1 MRIVVSS
8 PPKMGNKWLKCQLSH
23 VYGLTWRM
31 GDDTPDTNPER
42 FEEWVAEGNFEDGV
56 IFHQHCRFTPKLC
69 DVVDAVPAHHVT
81 VVRNPYDTF
90 VSMFYWL
97 STRAEQDRRKGK
109 QRPKQRPK
117 DVLIG
122 KELGDPE
129 VLDFLRGKF
138 GDYIV
143 RADEWTSSGRAV
155 VARYEN
161 MIADP
166 VAELKRV
173 TDQIEPV
180 DLATIEAAVEACTA
194 ENMRKMSEKMSTHV
208 RSGKVGESREK
219 LSEAH
224 FAIFRER
231 YADLIEKLGYEVR

>member
-8 PPKMGNKWLKCQLSH
+8 PPKMGNKWLKCQLAH
-23 VYGLTWRM
+23 VYGLAWRM
-31 GDDTPDTNPER
+31 GDDTPDTNPTK
-42 FEEWVAEGNFEDGV
+42 FEEWVAEGNFEDGT
-56 IFHQHCRFTPKLC
+56 IFHQHCRFTPQLC

-81 VVRNPYDTF
+81 VVRDPYDAF

-97 STRAEQDRRKGK
+97 STRSGQDLKKGK
-109 QRPKQRPK
+109 QRPKVRPK
-117 DVLIG
+117 DVLID
-122 KELGDPE
+122 KSLGDPE
-129 VLDFLRGKF
+129 VLDFLRGKY
-138 GDYIV
+138 GDYI
-143 RADEWTSSGRAV
+143 RKADDWTSSGRAV

-180 DLATIEAAVEACTA
+180 DMATIEAAVEACTA

-208 RSGKVGESREK
+208 RSARVGDSREK
-219 LSEAH
+219 LTEAH
-224 FAIFRER
+224 YAIFRER
-231 YADLIEKLGYEVR
+231 YAGLIEKLGYQVR